1 MLNFQT
7 PGGSRQV
14 ISCGLQVRIELKHS
28 KTQTLKHF
36 SVPFSGLYSR
46 AALCASRD
54 VGYYIKNLGGRG
66 ALFAARKR
74 LGRKAASNGS
84 WRSLSFVRFLRSR
97 FETIIFYSACLPSAT
112 ITGCVRY
119 ASYACKKRTPHS
131 LHFRSALAFARRVR
145 VPMGCEPPQ
154 GAVTLSPPFPV
165 ALQAAKSL
173 PAPCHITL
181 VGRGVAPSRSP
192 RVRYVILIII
202 ANIRN
207 EVGFRSKDV
216 LRRKKRMDIRRNAVP
231 KSQTDIAML
240 IRRNGECL
248 L

>member
-1 MLNFQT
+1 M
-7 PGGSRQV
+7 RV
-14 ISCGLQVRIELKHS
+14 ELKHS

-84 WRSLSFVRFLRSR
+84 WRSLSFVRFLRSQLK
-97 FETIIFYSACLPSAT
+97 TIFVVLASQASAT

-131 LHFRSALAFARRVR
+131 RHFRFD
-145 VPMGCEPPQ
+145 
-154 GAVTLSPPFPV
+154 SPPIAKHRRSTGREKPPRPYGGV
-165 ALQAAKSL
+165 SGRAAQ
-173 PAPCHITL
+173 
-181 VGRGVAPSRSP
+181 
-192 RVRYVILIII
+192 
-202 ANIRN
+202 
-207 EVGFRSKDV
+207 EV
-216 LRRKKRMDIRRNAVP
+216 P
-231 KSQTDIAML
+231 
-240 IRRNGECL
+240 
-248 L
+248 